1 MLLHFQD
8 SAKLKT
14 RNVAFETSY
23 YARDSITLSQLRDL
37 SSKRRAIEESING
50 SSHLTP
56 AIAREMAGGV
66 TSPIAQDLLK
76 LEGYLPLL
84 ENLIECVQAEINNKP
99 QVRQWT
105 VDLRFRWT
113 SPLSG
118 SSVNPLSGPKYY
130 RVDDLRYELCMVL
143 NLFGALLRERA
154 LEILP
159 VDLIKAAQ
167 LFRQAAGVYQH
178 MAEKVLPDLQPVLAI
193 SADRPPE
200 ATVTMATIM
209 SIVCLAEAQAV
220 TARKAEE
227 KGTSG
232 SLLAKLHYGVVQ
244 LLDEALNILR
254 ERDSESTDVSEKFR
268 RFLNLSKVLHESRSQ
283 RYIAADF
290 RTEEKL
296 GMAVGVLRHSM
307 NRVQMVRPPYED
319 VWKPVYR
326 QEIDA
331 LGQMLRKCEQENE
344 FIWRDKVPRVDELP
358 ILEGKKLVMASPY
371 QAFGL
376 DRDFVF
382 VT

>member
-8 SAKLKT
+8 SAKVKT
-14 RNVAFETSY
+14 RNVTFETSY
-23 YARDSITLSQLRDL
+23 YARDSITLSQLREL
-37 SSKRRAIEESING
+37 SSRRRAIEESING

-56 AIAREMAGGV
+56 AIAREMAGGI

-84 ENLIECVQAEINNKP
+84 ENLIECVQREINNKP

-105 VDLRFRWT
+105 IDLRFRWT

-118 SSVNPLSGPKYY
+118 SSGTTISGPKYF
-130 RVDDLRYELCMVL
+130 RLDDLRFELCMVL
-143 NLFGALLRERA
+143 NLYGALLRERA
-154 LEILP
+154 LEVLP

-178 MAEKVLPDLQPVLAI
+178 SAENVLPHLQSVVAVG
-193 SADRPPE
+193 ADRPPE
-200 ATVTMATIM
+200 AAVSVARIM
-209 SIVCLAEAQAV
+209 NIVCLAEAQAV
-220 TARKAEE
+220 TARRAEE

-244 LLDEALNILR
+244 FLDEALEILQ
-254 ERDSESTDVSEKFR
+254 EADAASVHVSEKFR
-268 RFLNLSKVLHESRSQ
+268 RFLNICKVLHESRSQ

-290 RTEEKL
+290 RAEEKL
-296 GMAVGVLRHSM
+296 GMAVGVLRHSV
-307 NRVQMVRPPYED
+307 NRVQTVRSPSD
-319 VWKPVYR
+319 DAWKPVYK
-326 QEIDA
+326 QEVDA
-331 LGQMLRKCEQENE
+331 LGQLLRRCESENE
-344 FIWRDKVPRVDELP
+344 FIWRDRVPRVDELP
-358 ILEGKKLVMASPY
+358 ILEGKKLVAALPY
-371 QAFGL
+371 QPFGL

>member
-8 SAKLKT
+8 SAKVKT
-14 RNVAFETSY
+14 RNVAFETAY

-50 SSHLTP
+50 SSHLTA
-56 AIAREMAGGV
+56 AIAREMAGGI

-84 ENLIECVQAEINNKP
+84 ENLIECVQREIDNKP

-105 VDLRFRWT
+105 IDLRFRWT

-118 SSVNPLSGPKYY
+118 STGTSLTGPKYF
-130 RVDDLRYELCMVL
+130 RIDDLRYELCMVL
-143 NLFGALLRERA
+143 NLYSALLRERA
-154 LEILP
+154 LEVLP
-159 VDLIKAAQ
+159 LDQVKAAQ

-178 MAEKVLPDLQPVLAI
+178 TAENVLPQLQSSLAVG
-193 SADRPPE
+193 AERPPE
-200 ATVTMATIM
+200 ASVSVARIM

-220 TARKAEE
+220 TARRAEE
-227 KGTSG
+227 KGTTG
-232 SLLAKLHYGVVQ
+232 SLLAKLHFGVVQ
-244 LLDEALNILR
+244 FLDEALELLQ
-254 ERDSESTDVSEKFR
+254 EVEPESVHVSEKFR
-268 RFLNLSKVLHESRSQ
+268 RFLNICKVLHESRSQ
-283 RYIAADF
+283 RYIAAEF

-307 NRVQMVRPPYED
+307 NRVQSVRSPND
-319 VWKPVYR
+319 DAWKPVYK
-326 QEIDA
+326 QEVDA
-331 LGQMLRKCEQENE
+331 LVQLLRKCESENE
-344 FIWRDKVPRVDELP
+344 FIWRLRVPRVDELP
-358 ILEGKKLVMASPY
+358 ILEGRRLVAALPY
-371 QAFGL
+371 QPFGL